1 MTIHEKYILRCLELA
16 KLGAGKV
23 SPNPLVGCVIVN
35 ENKIIGEGWH
45 KKFGESHAEVNAI
58 REVKDELMFKQAT
71 LYVNL
76 EPCSHFGKTPPCVDL
91 IIEKRIPKVVI
102 GMQDPFK
109 EVAGEGIRKLIDAG
123 VEVQIGIL
131 EPACKELN
139 KRFIVYINHQRPFVI
154 LKWAQ
159 TADGFIAPNKH
170 EMSEDIFEQKRHIT
184 GLTIQKWVH
193 KWRSEEDAIMVGTNT
208 IRTDNPSLNV
218 RAWTGRNP
226 LRITIDRNLTLDVQ
240 LYKFFDG
247 TQPSIIFTEKTVF
260 PEIPNCTY
268 ITIDFEKYLWK
279 QIYSHLHALG
289 IQSIIVE
296 GGSYTINSLINEGI
310 WDEAQIFITPKQL
323 MDGVVAPSFTGI
335 PTQQIQ
341 VDHSTLNIYRNV

>member
-1 MTIHEKYILRCLELA
+1 MLRCLELA

-23 SPNPLVGCVIVN
+23 SPNPLVGCVIVY

-45 KKFGESHAEVNAI
+45 KKFGEPHAEVNAI
-58 REVKDELMFKQAT
+58 HEVTDEWMLKQAT

-91 IIEKRIPKVVI
+91 IIQKKIPKVVI

-109 EVAGEGIRKLIDAG
+109 KVAGEGIRKLIDAG
-123 VEVQIGIL
+123 VDLQIGIL

-139 KRFIVYINHQRPFVI
+139 KRFMVYVNHQRPFVI

-159 TADGFIAPNKH
+159 TADGFIAPHKH
-170 EMSEDIFEQKRHIT
+170 EMSEEVFEQKRHIT

-193 KWRSEEDAIMVGTNT
+193 KWRSEEDALMVGTNT

-218 RAWTGRNP
+218 RAWSGRNP
-226 LRITIDRNLTLDVQ
+226 KRITIDRNLSLNVQ
-240 LYKFFDG
+240 QYKFFDG
-247 TQPSIIFTEKTVF
+247 TQPSIIFTEQTLF
-260 PEIPNCTY
+260 PNIPNCTY
-268 ITIDFEKYLWK
+268 ITLDFGKSLWK
-279 QIYSHLHALG
+279 QIYFHLHALG
-289 IQSIIVE
+289 IQSVIIE
-296 GGSYTINSLINEGI
+296 GGSYTLHSVLKEGI
-310 WDEAQIFITPKQL
+310 WDEAQVFTTPKQL
-323 MDGVVAPSFTGI
+323 INGVIAPNFNGI
-335 PTQQIQ
+335 VSQQIQ